1 MYFTPQAPQSRVT
14 LTAVAALHSTGAMD
28 VNSNSTLPL
37 APVAASSGHNTRGK
51 WKTVKVEQGLVN
63 ILGGFGVG
71 FHTAASIDFNVGD
84 DAETHTY
91 VLLDKNAQWFL
102 KGAGGDKVQ
111 KGDVKAVKIIDT
123 IRENFREA
131 CCTTDDVQCTTADDV
146 QCLTAD
152 GVVDEGVVDPMDAL
166 SVRQVCAGPT
176 SQRPRPDINGVNG
189 SGTKGKRPRPDIN
202 KKKGDPSMTRSVM
215 RQLVMPTRPECAAS
229 AMQAGDTTL
238 ISLWRGPG
246 KAKTANNGKLY
257 LRIDCLDWLLSYA
270 ADELHFQGIVPSM
283 PDAPQSRLANCEEVS
298 DLFVA
303 WDFTA
308 HAWNASFIDGPFKG
322 TTKRVYYY
330 DVTAALWVKLQQRV
344 TDVSN
349 FHGVR
354 DGGWKP
360 SRLWETVTFA
370 YASNQQKKAAAKVLV
385 IALCHA
391 VTVGQDAVDEFE
403 HLMRVTGT
411 DEGCLLT
418 PPPKKRKRTLGG
430 AYDGGST
437 SMVSIDDVTA
447 VADTQEDE
455 DDDSDTE

>member
-123 IRENFREA
+123 IREKIREA

-166 SVRQVCAGPT
+166 KVRQICAEPI
-176 SQRPRPDINGVNG
+176 RNGVNG

-322 TTKRVYYY
+322 TTRRVYYY
-330 DVTAALWVKLQQRV
+330 DVTAALWVKLQQRM
-344 TDVSN
+344 TAGGTLQ
-349 FHGVR
+349 GVR

-418 PPPKKRKRTLGG
+418 PPPKKRKKTLGG

>member
-51 WKTVKVEQGLVN
+51 WKTVKVEQGLVS

-146 QCLTAD
+146 QYITAD
-152 GVVDEGVVDPMDAL
+152 EVVDEGVVDPMDAL
-166 SVRQVCAGPT
+166 KVRQICAEPIRKGSGDRFMRT
-176 SQRPRPDINGVNG
+176 NG
-189 SGTKGKRPRPDIN
+189 SGTKGKRPRPDRV
-202 KKKGDPSMTRSVM
+202 GRSVM

-229 AMQAGDTTL
+229 AMQAWDTTL
-238 ISLWRGPG
+238 ISLCRGPG

-308 HAWNASFIDGPFKG
+308 NAWNASFIDGPFKG
-322 TTKRVYYY
+322 TTRRVYYY
-330 DVTAALWVKLQQRV
+330 DVTAALWVKLQQRM
-344 TDVSN
+344 TAGGN
-349 FHGVR
+349 FQGVR

-391 VTVGQDAVDEFE
+391 VTVGHDAVDEFE

-437 SMVSIDDVTA
+437 SMVSIDDFTA
-447 VADTQEDE
+447 VADTQEEE

>member
-1 MYFTPQAPQSRVT
+1 VYFTPQAPQSRVT
-14 LTAVAALHSTGAMD
+14 LTAVAAVHSTGAMD

-51 WKTVKVEQGLVN
+51 WKTVKVEQGLVS

-84 DAETHTY
+84 DVETHTY

-123 IRENFREA
+123 IREKFREA

-146 QCLTAD
+146 QCITAD
-152 GVVDEGVVDPMDAL
+152 EVVDEGVVDPMDAL
-166 SVRQVCAGPT
+166 KVRQICAEPI
-176 SQRPRPDINGVNG
+176 RNGVNG

-308 HAWNASFIDGPFKG
+308 NAWNASFIDGPFKG

-330 DVTAALWVKLQQRV
+330 DVTAALWVKLQQRL
-344 TDVSN
+344 TAGGN
-349 FHGVR
+349 FQGVR

-391 VTVGQDAVDEFE
+391 VTVGQHAVDEFE

-437 SMVSIDDVTA
+437 SMVSIDDITA

>member
-71 FHTAASIDFNVGD
+71 LHTAASIDFNVGD

-146 QCLTAD
+146 QCITAD
-152 GVVDEGVVDPMDAL
+152 EVVDEGVVDPMDAL
-166 SVRQVCAGPT
+166 KVRQICAEPI
-176 SQRPRPDINGVNG
+176 RNGVNG

-330 DVTAALWVKLQQRV
+330 DVTAALWVKLQQRL
-344 TDVSN
+344 TAGGN
-349 FHGVR
+349 FQGVR

-418 PPPKKRKRTLGG
+418 PPPKKRKKTLGG

>member
-146 QCLTAD
+146 QCITAD
-152 GVVDEGVVDPMDAL
+152 EVVDEGVVDPMDAL
-166 SVRQVCAGPT
+166 KVRQICAEPI
-176 SQRPRPDINGVNG
+176 RNGVNG

-330 DVTAALWVKLQQRV
+330 DVTAALWVKLQQRM
-344 TDVSN
+344 TAGGTLQ
-349 FHGVR
+349 GVR

>member
-14 LTAVAALHSTGAMD
+14 LTAVAAVHSTGAMD

-71 FHTAASIDFNVGD
+71 FHNAASIDFSVGD
-84 DAETHTY
+84 GAGCYTTHTY

-146 QCLTAD
+146 QCITAD
-152 GVVDEGVVDPMDAL
+152 EVVDEGVVDPMDAL
-166 SVRQVCAGPT
+166 KVRQICAEPI
-176 SQRPRPDINGVNG
+176 RNGVNG

-330 DVTAALWVKLQQRV
+330 DVTAALWVRLQQRV
-344 TDVSN
+344 TAGGN
-349 FHGVR
+349 FQGVR

-418 PPPKKRKRTLGG
+418 PPPKKRKKTLGG

>member
-1 MYFTPQAPQSRVT
+1 VYFTPQAPQSRVT

-51 WKTVKVEQGLVN
+51 WKTVKVEQGLVS
-63 ILGGFGVG
+63 IIGGFGVG

-123 IRENFREA
+123 IRGNFREA

-146 QCLTAD
+146 QCITAD
-152 GVVDEGVVDPMDAL
+152 EVVDEGVVDPMDAL
-166 SVRQVCAGPT
+166 KVRQICAEPI
-176 SQRPRPDINGVNG
+176 RNGING

-330 DVTAALWVKLQQRV
+330 DVTAALWVKLQQRM
-344 TDVSN
+344 TAGGN
-349 FHGVR
+349 FQGVR